1 MLKHQPDGSP
11 DLHTPH
17 MEHQDEQFQF
27 QTIRGLCGGYSMLER
42 RDNIWF
48 WWCVFLVR
56 PLSHRHN
63 KYQHVFLTIG
73 PFFLHVTSSYLV
85 ACLKNYPQM
94 TSEMTLVLPGWDNS
108 QDWSQSGFDYEVSW
122 NGGTP
127 TSSILDWDFHGF
139 SLINHPA
146 IGDFRFMET
155 SMWIW
160 LCFDMCKIM
169 STSCDWTRR
178 SAGNP

>member
-1 MLKHQPDGSP
+1 MEWLVLHGSSALLVSLSQWAGPGMYPVKRYGDDLGREKTKIIAARFHKFYKKYFFPGWDILRWQFFWCMLKHQPDGSP
-11 DLHTPH
+11 DLPTPH

-73 PFFLHVTSSYLV
+73 PFFWHVTSSYLV
-85 ACLKNYPQM
+85 ACLKNDPQM
-94 TSEMTLVLPGWDNS
+94 TSEMTHMCS
-108 QDWSQSGFDYEVSW
+108 QG
-122 NGGTP
+122 
-127 TSSILDWDFHGF
+127 
-139 SLINHPA
+139 
-146 IGDFRFMET
+146 
-155 SMWIW
+155 
-160 LCFDMCKIM
+160 
-169 STSCDWTRR
+169 
-178 SAGNP
+178 